1 MQYATENPQ
10 RTLAEKWLLFRKKKI
25 VRLVNYI
32 KHMGG
37 NTPQA
42 GPDYNGFMTKSF
54 GRQLTQTYIYFAVMP
69 TVVMG

>member
-1 MQYATENPQ
+1 
-10 RTLAEKWLLFRKKKI
+10 
-25 VRLVNYI
+25 
-32 KHMGG
+32 MGG

-69 TVVMG
+69 TVVMGWNIDFILLNQNFK